1 MAQKKIAAKQFD
13 LLVGQV
19 HWSTNL
25 LLAAGASQT
34 VTNFFTGLTSGGSDT
49 VAGVIASTP
58 HNKVYLREAG
68 TGHQI
73 VDAVNG
79 TSVFARL
86 TESSG
91 AWTLSYFSLV
101 NGTEVAFDFTGHP
114 MVGSNINFRW
124 CEVVQA
130 ANYKATSIVY
140 AGEGVDEYDAGASSA
155 SAHHHINDP
164 ITVTANG
171 QISLTLANEP
181 KDVADVVLIIN
192 TATYN
197 SPESFTVVG
206 TTLTWTATAANGGFD
221 LETTDKVVA
230 QYAYAG

>member
-25 LLAAGASQT
+25 LLAAGTSQT
-34 VTNFFTGLTSGGSDT
+34 VTNFFTGLTSGGNDT
-49 VAGVIASTP
+49 TAGVIASTP

-79 TSVFARL
+79 ASVFARL

-101 NGTEVAFDFTGHP
+101 NGTEVAFDFTDHP
-114 MVGSNINFRW
+114 LVGSNINFRW
-124 CEVVQA
+124 CEVCQA

-140 AGEGVDEYDAGASSA
+140 AGEGIDEYDASGSSA
-155 SAHHHINDP
+155 AAHQHINDP
-164 ITVTANG
+164 ITITTNG
-171 QISLTLANEP
+171 QTALTLANTP
-181 KDVADVVLIIN
+181 KDVTDVVLIIN

-197 SPESFTVVG
+197 QPESFTVTG
-206 TTLTWTATAANGGFD
+206 TTLTWTATAASGGFD

-230 QYAYAG
+230 QYTYAG